1 MNRFYCFNGLDLES
15 CNNLDEY
22 QGALS
27 PIDKPQAATD
37 IYGLCPINDEEPFYT
52 KSSTMLVQEYEI
64 SFESDFMKEHSA
76 VLEKELNSYMEF
88 VRTCIASKAPEHL
101 STFESE
107 QGPFKPT
114 MNT

>member
-76 VLEKELNSYMEF
+76 VLEKELKSYMEF
-88 VRTCIASKAPEHL
+88 VRTCITSKAPEHL
-101 STFESE
+101 SAFESE
-107 QGPFKPT
+107 QSPFRPRI
-114 MNT
+114 NT